1 MDDKQL
7 QVLIGMFNQITSKID
22 HLEEIVSKRNDD
34 VFTKMDA
41 VYGEVISVR
50 QEQVAHQLSHN
61 RIDEVIEDIKSVPVI
76 AHELRKKG

>member
-41 VYGEVISVR
+41 VYGEVIFSKASTSCTSNKPQSDR
-50 QEQVAHQLSHN
+50 
-61 RIDEVIEDIKSVPVI
+61 
-76 AHELRKKG
+76 